1 MGRRVKE
8 DSIIRTVRGL
18 FIKANNVLRPDVL
31 SALEAAG
38 RREKAGTVS
47 AKMMAALIE
56 NARIA
61 KEESIPICQDTGMA
75 AVFLEIGVDADTAGV
90 DIVSAVNRGVAR
102 AYKEGFLRKS
112 VVKDP
117 LLRGNTGDNT
127 PAMVHIDMVKGNRI
141 NIHVMP
147 KGFGSENK
155 TRLAMLN
162 PTAGDGKIIDL
173 CVETVRMAGPDAC
186 PPYVLGIGIGGT
198 AEICALLAK
207 KALLRPINKR
217 NKQKHLAKLER
228 EIAAKANRLGIGV
241 MGLGGKTTVLGVNIE
256 ACPTHIAGLPVAVS
270 VSCHALRSASA
281 VI

>member
-1 MGRRVKE
+1 MIRRIGE
-8 DSIIRTVRGL
+8 ERIIKTVRDL
-18 FIKANNVLRPDVL
+18 LIKANNVLRPDVL
-31 SALEAAG
+31 LALNAAR

-47 AKMMAALIE
+47 AKMMSALVE
-56 NARIA
+56 NAKIA
-61 KEESIPICQDTGMA
+61 REESIPICQDTGMA
-75 AVFLEIGVDADTAGV
+75 AVFLEIGVGV
-90 DIVSAVNRGVAR
+90 NTSGTDIVSAVNRGVAR
-102 AYKEGFLRKS
+102 AYKEGFFRKS

-117 LLRGNTGDNT
+117 ILRGNTGDNT
-127 PAMVHIDMVKGNRI
+127 PAMVHIDMVKGNKI
-141 NIHVMP
+141 TVHVMP

-162 PTAGDGKIIDL
+162 PTAGDGKIVDF
-173 CVETVRMAGPDAC
+173 CVETVKMAGPDAC

-198 AEICALLAK
+198 AEVCALLAK

-217 NKQKHLAKLER
+217 NKEEHLAKLER
-228 EIAAKANRLGIGV
+228 EITAKANKLGIGV

-256 ACPTHIAGLPVAVS
+256 ASPTHIAGLPVAVN